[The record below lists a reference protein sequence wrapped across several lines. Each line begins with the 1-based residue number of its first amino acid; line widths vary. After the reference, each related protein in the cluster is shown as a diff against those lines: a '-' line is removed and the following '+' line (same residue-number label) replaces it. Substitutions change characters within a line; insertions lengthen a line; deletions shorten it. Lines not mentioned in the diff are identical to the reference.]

1 MLTVYTLKDIYKFD
15 LQNVIMDSSKE
26 KLIDDIIC
34 ETNEKLSAIA
44 EEIRQI
50 KFSNLDE
57 KSKESKMN
65 VLRIEFQKM
74 LDEQQRRVLDITE

>member
-1 MLTVYTLKDIYKFD
+1 
-15 LQNVIMDSSKE
+15 MDSSKE

>member
-1 MLTVYTLKDIYKFD
+1 
-15 LQNVIMDSSKE
+15 MDPSKE

-34 ETNEKLSAIA
+34 EMNEKLSAIA
-44 EEIRQI
+44 DEIKQI

-57 KSKESKMN
+57 KSKESKMS

-74 LDEQQRRVLDITE
+74 LDEQQRRVLDITELKK

>member
-1 MLTVYTLKDIYKFD
+1 
-15 LQNVIMDSSKE
+15 MDPSKE

-44 EEIRQI
+44 EEIKQI

-65 VLRIEFQKM
+65 VLRTEFQKM
-74 LDEQQRRVLDITE
+74 LDEQQRRVLEVTK

>member
-1 MLTVYTLKDIYKFD
+1 MDASKD
-15 LQNVIMDSSKE
+15 

-57 KSKESKMN
+57 NSKESKMN
-65 VLRIEFQKM
+65 ILRVEFQKM
-74 LDEQQRRVLDITE
+74 LDEQQRRILEIAK